1 MSENFIFQMESVL
14 EKMMF
19 EDVRY
24 VQRNSK
30 AFFFRGRNVHTG
42 ERVVIKVIKRTSEV
56 QWRNKGELVVK
67 YQSEGTLP
75 VAVTA

>member
-1 MSENFIFQMESVL
+1 MSEKFISKMENVL

-19 EDVRY
+19 QDVRY

-30 AFFFRGRNVHTG
+30 AYFFKGRHVHTG

>member
-1 MSENFIFQMESVL
+1 MSENFISRMEDVL

-30 AFFFRGRNVHTG
+30 AFFFRGRNVYTG

>member
-1 MSENFIFQMESVL
+1 MSENFISRMEDVL

-30 AFFFRGRNVHTG
+30 AYFFKGRDVNTG
-42 ERVVIKVIKRTSEV
+42 DRVVIKVIKTTLEV
-56 QWRNKGELVVK
+56 QWRYKNELVVK
-67 YQSEGTLP
+67 YQSEGELP